1 MTAWQAIWLALVQGA
16 TEFLPISSSAHLVLM
31 PRLFGWQDQGLA
43 FDVAA
48 NTGTLVAVMLYFR
61 AEVGRLT
68 IGLLR
73 WLRRPSLEALRGP
86 TSKADPGKDPGAG
99 QEEAGEA
106 RLAVQLLVATVPAA
120 LFGLLAQGWIASAAR
135 DPLLIAGTSIGFGVL
150 LWAADRYGAR
160 RRELGVLGWRDALLI
175 GAAQAL
181 ALIPGT
187 SRSGVTMTAALLLG
201 FDRTTA
207 ARFSFLLAIPIGLLA
222 AGKTALDAALAGL
235 PAGAAAPMV
244 LAFVVAALAALLVI
258 AWLLAWLRRQ
268 TMTVFAVYR
277 VALGLVILGLWLAAG

>member
-1 MTAWQAIWLALVQGA
+1 
-16 TEFLPISSSAHLVLM
+16 M
-31 PRLFGWQDQGLA
+31 PRLFGWADQGLA
-43 FDVAA
+43 FDVAV
-48 NTGTLVAVMLYFR
+48 NTGTLLAVVVYFR
-61 AEVGRLT
+61 GEVGRLT
-68 IGLLR
+68 AGLWR
-73 WLRRPSLEALRGP
+73 WLRRPSWAVLHDAPASPPRASATAAEEGELEAG
-86 TSKADPGKDPGAG
+86 GATDW
-99 QEEAGEA
+99 AGEA
-106 RLAVQLLVATVPAA
+106 RLALQLLAATVPAA
-120 LFGLLAQGWIASAAR
+120 LFGLLAQGWIATAAR
-135 DPLLIAGTSIGFGVL
+135 DPLVIAATSIGFGVL

-160 RRELGVLGWRDALLI
+160 RRELGALGWRDALLI

-235 PAGAAAPMV
+235 PAGAAPHMA
-244 LAFVVAALAALLVI
+244 LAFVVAALAAFLVI

-268 TMTVFAVYR
+268 SMTVFAVYR
-277 VALGLVILGLWLAAG
+277 VALGLVILGVWLAV